1 VESGIWKKSRLLPQ
15 DLEHVEVGA
24 GTSTYC
30 LITEVVIP
38 AFEWEDHKYMTRQD
52 LEELFSVI
60 QDDKERTEIIE
71 EFGKYL
77 RVDI

>member
-15 DLEHVEVGA
+15 DLENVEVDA

-52 LEELFSVI
+52 LEELFPLV
-60 QDDKERTEIIE
+60 QEDKERTEIIE

-77 RVDI
+77 RVDV